1 VRHKVEAGETAYSI
15 ARRYNVPVKALAEWN
30 GLGGD
35 FTVRT
40 GQFLLI
46 PVAEPGATV
55 AAAPAPVPKPGQGS
69 VAPVPPSAATALPD
83 PAEAT
88 PDAAA
93 EITPESPDLAA
104 ETTTAAASDARMVY
118 PVGGKIVRAYQKG
131 KNDGIDISV
140 AAGTPVRA
148 ADSGVVAA
156 ITRDVDQV
164 PILVLRHADNVLTV
178 YAGVDQ
184 IAVNKGDQVRRGQEI
199 ARVRASAS
207 PLLHFEVRE
216 GFDSVD
222 PALYLE

>member
-1 VRHKVEAGETAYSI
+1 
-15 ARRYNVPVKALAEWN
+15 
-30 GLGGD
+30 
-35 FTVRT
+35 
-40 GQFLLI
+40 
-46 PVAEPGATV
+46 
-55 AAAPAPVPKPGQGS
+55 
-69 VAPVPPSAATALPD
+69 
-83 PAEAT
+83 
-88 PDAAA
+88 
-93 EITPESPDLAA
+93 
-104 ETTTAAASDARMVY
+104 
-118 PVGGKIVRAYQKG
+118 
-131 KNDGIDISV
+131 
-140 AAGTPVRA
+140 
-148 ADSGVVAA
+148 VVAA